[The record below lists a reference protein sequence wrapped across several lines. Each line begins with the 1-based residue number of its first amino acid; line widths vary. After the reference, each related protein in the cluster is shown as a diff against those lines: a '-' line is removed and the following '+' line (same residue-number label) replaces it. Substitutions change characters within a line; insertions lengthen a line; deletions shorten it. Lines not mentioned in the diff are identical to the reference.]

1 MHFGDST
8 MAKRILASAN
18 AFECQQLGKEVH
30 GYNHEEWAN
39 VAKELVLPG
48 IISKFVSN
56 PHLAGVLVN
65 TGTKKI
71 VKCSYDS
78 VWGTGVPINDKNCL
92 KEENWS
98 RIGILGEMLME
109 TREELKCL
117 NKLES
122 ASLAQ
127 EESTLET

>member
-1 MHFGDST
+1 MGIIT
-8 MAKRILASAN
+8 
-18 AFECQQLGKEVH
+18 
-30 GYNHEEWAN
+30 N

-56 PHLAGVLVN
+56 PNLAGVLVN

-71 VKCSYDS
+71 VECSYDS

-92 KEENWS
+92 REENWS
-98 RIGILGEMLME
+98 SIGILGEMLME
-109 TREELKCL
+109 TREELKHL
-117 NKLES
+117 NILEI

-127 EESTLET
+127 EESMMET